1 MADVICTQREAHQ
14 IHHREAAEDRCLHPD
29 TIRLYQPCMGYKPCA
44 CTQTPSLH
52 AGKGRFVSLHH
63 PFLAPPPPPPPRAA
77 CVKKDTELEKLPYL
91 SSRTSA
97 GTRRG
102 KATPRWFVRN
112 GKGAGRGWGGC
123 VCVRLSE
130 W

>member
-63 PFLAPPPPPPPRAA
+63 PFLAPPPPAAPCACEQNNFTFFSFTHLIRPAGIRVSPPPARARMRRA
-77 CVKKDTELEKLPYL
+77 GVRAPG
-91 SSRTSA
+91 RTHA

-102 KATPRWFVRN
+102 RPAPR
-112 GKGAGRGWGGC
+112 A
-123 VCVRLSE
+123 
-130 W
+130 